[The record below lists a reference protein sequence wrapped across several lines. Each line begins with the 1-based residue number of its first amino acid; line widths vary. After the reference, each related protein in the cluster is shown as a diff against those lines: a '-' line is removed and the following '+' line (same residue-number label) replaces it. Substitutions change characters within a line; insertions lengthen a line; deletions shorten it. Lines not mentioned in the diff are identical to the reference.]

1 VGSPTFRRYYG
12 VERTFSGVEYY
23 GAMHNEQSVSQKQ
36 IKNMITRDFVFGFLA
51 LFTFLAALYV
61 LMPTLPI
68 YLERQGS
75 SVREIGVLVGIYS
88 VSSLISRLL
97 VGKALANH
105 SEKSVMLF
113 GALLFAFTFLALI
126 LFRPFWPFFV
136 VRFFQGIA
144 YACLDTAA
152 LAFIVNVTPL
162 ANRARAIGHFLLG
175 PTLALAIA
183 PSFGMFLINMHSFTV
198 LFLTCAG
205 LSVCAFFFSL
215 RLGGQDTR
223 SSEKAATTESIPF
236 LDFKIIA
243 PATMS
248 FLCNFIWG
256 ALIAFLPL
264 HAIQCG
270 IANPGYFFSASGIML
285 VACRSLGGKVLD
297 RWSKE
302 KLILTFMSVSMIAM
316 VILSFSS
323 SLPMFILLGLL
334 WGSGSAFFFPA
345 TMAYALDHAGSSG
358 GTAVGT
364 LRVLTDLGVALGP
377 IVMGIMIPLTGY
389 RAMFLC
395 LALIYLINLAY
406 FQFYLRKK
414 AIITQVV

>member
-1 VGSPTFRRYYG
+1 MR
-12 VERTFSGVEYY
+12 
-23 GAMHNEQSVSQKQ
+23 HDNEQGVFQMSR
-36 IKNMITRDFVFGFLA
+36 KNLLTRNFVFGFLA

-75 SVREIGVLVGIYS
+75 SVREIGVLVGVYS
-88 VSSLISRLL
+88 ASSLVFRLL
-97 VGKALANH
+97 VGRALSKR
-105 SEKSVMLF
+105 SEKSVMEF
-113 GALLFAFTFLALI
+113 GALLFGFSFLALVV
-126 LFRPFWPFFV
+126 LRPFWPFFV

-152 LAFIVNVTPL
+152 HAFIVNTTPL

-183 PSFGMFLINMHSFTV
+183 PSFGMSLINNYSVAV

-205 LSVCAFFFSL
+205 LSLCAFFFSFKL
-215 RLGGQDTR
+215 KEKEIVGPGD
-223 SSEKAATTESIPF
+223 KAASVEKIPF
-236 LDFKIIA
+236 FDLKIIA
-243 PATMS
+243 PGMMS

-270 IANPGYFFSASGIML
+270 IANPGYFFSASGVML
-285 VACRSLGGKVLD
+285 VACRSLGGRLLD
-297 RWSKE
+297 NWSKE
-302 KLILTFMSVSMIAM
+302 KIILTFMSVSMIAM
-316 VILSFSS
+316 VILSFSG
-323 SLPMFILLGLL
+323 SLFMFILLGLL

-364 LRVLTDLGVALGP
+364 LRVLTDFGLALGP
-377 IVMGIMIPLTGY
+377 IAMGIIIPFTGY
-389 RAMFLC
+389 RTMFLC

-406 FQFYLRKK
+406 FQLYLRKK
-414 AIITQVV
+414 N